1 MELIGI
7 ELAVVGC
14 STAGYWEFELNGVRL
29 CWEVEMGIL
38 TLVAVRYYTWR
49 YHRIE
54 MVEASVDSVVEGVA
68 MESFG
73 EWVVMEDLE
82 GEWGYLWRMEE
93 DREVNFVDVILSS
106 CAV

>member
-38 TLVAVRYYTWR
+38 TLVALRLHNWR

-54 MVEASVDSVVEGVA
+54 MVEASVDSLVEGVA

-73 EWVVMEDLE
+73 EWVVMEDLKE
-82 GEWGYLWRMEE
+82 EWGYLLRMEN
-93 DREVNFVDVILSS
+93 DREVNVVDVNLSS
-106 CAV
+106 CAA

>member
-14 STAGYWEFELNGVRL
+14 STAGYWEFELNGVGL
-29 CWEVEMGIL
+29 CWEVGMGIL
-38 TLVAVRYYTWR
+38 TLVALR

-82 GEWGYLWRMEE
+82 EEWEYLWRMED
-93 DREVNFVDVILSS
+93 DREVNVVDVILSS